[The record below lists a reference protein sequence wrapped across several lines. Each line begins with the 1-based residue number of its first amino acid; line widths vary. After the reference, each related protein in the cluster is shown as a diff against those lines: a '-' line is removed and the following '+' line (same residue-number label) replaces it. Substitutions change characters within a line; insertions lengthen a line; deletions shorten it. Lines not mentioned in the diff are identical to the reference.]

1 MQLTANATRADNSV
15 ENVSPQAVWM
25 SQDPRVVEMSTTGA
39 AKGIGRGEAVIRTY
53 YGGWSASTRTFV
65 LPEGTYR
72 LDGRVTDSG
81 MGVAGVTVTVM
92 GSVGG
97 DLTTITDDEGRYW
110 LYGVRDR
117 VRLLAKGA
125 GYRDRI
131 EDVDVVGH
139 RSFDFQITAER
150 ERADLRGLYRLTLH
164 RAPCPDT
171 PVPDT
176 RSYDATVT
184 QDGPRLTVAL
194 SGADFIVSRGR
205 GNAFSGFIDAG
216 NRVTFAIGD
225 PSDEYHYGP
234 YDFVERID
242 DARALIVNGPVTA
255 ELSSTGI
262 SGTLRG
268 AFLLSASVEPFV
280 RIHAL
285 LWHGAPVRDGST
297 VVVVMRRY
305 NVGLK
310 GVVRTHIVALVVVS
324 TAGVGGFSW
333 RKMQATASAAR
344 HGHHYPRHHPC
355 RPPPGIWLHGR
366 GDAPSRSA
374 GARGGRFRSGDL
386 RRAADVA
393 GALQPVHGTVPTA
406 PRRSGQCRSAAVAA
420 THDARGDRAR
430 AQGSAPERSS
440 DRSCSMRTAVSH
452 RASIRTGALSMPA
465 DLGERMGHRGG
476 GPGMKL

>member
-81 MGVAGVTVTVM
+81 IGVAGVTVTVM

-97 DLTTITDDEGRYW
+97 DLTTISDEEGRYW

-117 VRLLAKGA
+117 VRLQAKGA
-125 GYRDRI
+125 GYLDRI
-131 EDVDVVGH
+131 EEVDVADH
-139 RSFDFQITAER
+139 RSFDVEVTAER
-150 ERADLRGLYRLTLH
+150 ERTDLRGRYRLTLH
-164 RAPCPDT
+164 RAPCPGT

-184 QDGPRLTVAL
+184 QDGPRLRVAL
-194 SGADFIVSRGR
+194 SGADFIVTRGR
-205 GNAFSGFIDAG
+205 GNAFSGFIDGG

-242 DARALIVNGPVTA
+242 DARALIVSGSVTA

-268 AFLLSASVEPFV
+268 AFLRRPASSRSCESMRAMGRRTGSRWF
-280 RIHAL
+280 
-285 LWHGAPVRDGST
+285 DGSCGHAPLQ
-297 VVVVMRRY
+297 RRPQ
-305 NVGLK
+305 
-310 GVVRTHIVALVVVS
+310 R
-324 TAGVGGFSW
+324 
-333 RKMQATASAAR
+333 
-344 HGHHYPRHHPC
+344 C
-355 RPPPGIWLHGR
+355 RPCAISWPSSSCRQQVWADSRGAHCINRQRRSAWSSLPSTPPVPTTSRCMASWTRRCPISIGWRAR
-366 GDAPSRSA
+366 GWSSIRRHPSR
-374 GARGGRFRSGDL
+374 R
-386 RRAADVA
+386 
-393 GALQPVHGTVPTA
+393 
-406 PRRSGQCRSAAVAA
+406 
-420 THDARGDRAR
+420 
-430 AQGSAPERSS
+430 
-440 DRSCSMRTAVSH
+440 
-452 RASIRTGALSMPA
+452 
-465 DLGERMGHRGG
+465 
-476 GPGMKL
+476 